1 MYALGEVLLAESVD
15 KIIRMEAFLD
25 DVMGYASEDDINI
38 IKYYQS
44 IIKLIKIDLI
54 DPAEELKL
62 HHGKDTTREILI
74 PCVNK
79 CLRVFLRIK
88 KLHILLGYV
97 PSIQART
104 EIYTFAKSLLKE
116 IPSIKDKKLELSIV
130 LSDIY
135 NYEEINIGKT
145 LNEAGVVGQ
154 TIPEDRVILELPK
167 LEKDNPLMWAILV
180 HEIGHMLDNNYLKV
194 TEQIFTDINLPS
206 KQLRVLKNWTK
217 EIVSDM
223 ISLRIMGPSYL
234 MSFMFFNLLLGDVET
249 YSTTHPSAKYR
260 ISLME
265 SKLKDYEFGT
275 EDINDIL
282 KLVEEIQTFEYN
294 LDTNYCPE
302 CGNELKQ
309 NIPKKLTKKF
319 NTIVDKVINK
329 IDDINLNQFTTENNH
344 RSEILSS
351 FFKDRIP
358 ISSSRKVDDGEL
370 RKLCKSFKKNQDN
383 IYDLLKRFEE
393 KPNLI
398 SEIIN
403 AGWIHKTKYAFPV
416 FVKLFFENDDDFDKK
431 YEAYR
436 KFLNQNDNLLLKSI
450 EIADIHSLFEIGR
463 GLP

>member
-1 MYALGEVLLAESVD
+1 MYALGEVLLAESIE

-25 DVMGYASEDDINI
+25 DVMGHASEDDVNI
-38 IKYYQS
+38 IKYYQN
-44 IIKLIKIDLI
+44 IIELIKKDLI

-62 HHGKDTTREILI
+62 HHGKDITREILT

-79 CLRVFLRIK
+79 CLAVFLRIR

-116 IPSIKDKKLELSIV
+116 LPSIKDKKLELSIV

-154 TIPEDRVILELPK
+154 AIPEDLVILELPK
-167 LEKDNPLMWAILV
+167 VEKDNPLMWAILV

-194 TEQIFTDINLPS
+194 TEQIFIDINLPS
-206 KQLRVLKNWTK
+206 NQLRVLKNWTK

-234 MSFMFFNLLLGDVET
+234 MSFMFFNLLLGDLET

-260 ISLME
+260 ILLME

-275 EDINDIL
+275 EEVNDIL
-282 KLVEEIQTFEYN
+282 KLVDDIQTFEYN
-294 LDTNYCPE
+294 LDTDYCPE
-302 CGNELKQ
+302 CATKLKQ
-309 NIPKKLTKKF
+309 NVSKNSIKKF
-319 NTIVDKVINK
+319 DTLGAKVITK
-329 IDDINLNQFTTENNH
+329 IEEINLNQFTSDNNRH
-344 RSEILSS
+344 SELLSNY
-351 FFKDRIP
+351 FKDRIP
-358 ISSSRKVDDGEL
+358 INSSRKLDDDEL
-370 RKLCKSFKKNQDN
+370 RKLCKSFKKDRDN

-416 FVKLFFENDDDFDKK
+416 FIKLFFENDGDFDKK
-431 YEAYR
+431 YKAYR
-436 KFLNQNDNLLLKSI
+436 KFLSQNDNLLLKSI

-463 GLP
+463 GLQ